1 MLSGD
6 LINRILSGMPEIRS
20 AGSQIFEG
28 DGYDAIMDI
37 LKSLRSVEFPAI
49 VLESRSSGTI
59 TIVEGP
65 VDTYTQSLWVMGQLG
80 RNEDEAALY
89 RDMFCLCKEVLARML
104 AAKSSGEEGLQG
116 WYHDY
121 ISYMKRYGG
130 PNARGYELVL
140 TFKDDISLYNG

>member
-1 MLSGD
+1 
-6 LINRILSGMPEIRS
+6 MPEIRS

-37 LKSLRSVEFPAI
+37 LKSMRSVEFPAI

-59 TIVEGP
+59 AIVEGP

-80 RNEDEAALY
+80 RNEDEATLY
-89 RDMFCLCKEVLARML
+89 RDMFCLCKEILARML
-104 AAKSSGEEGLQG
+104 ATKSSGEPELQG
-116 WYHDY
+116 WHHDY

-130 PNARGYELVL
+130 PNTRGYELVI
-140 TFKDDISLYNG
+140 TFKDDISLHNG

>member
-1 MLSGD
+1 MLNRD

-20 AGSQIFEG
+20 AGNQIFEG

-37 LKSLRSVEFPAI
+37 LKSLRSVEFPVI
-49 VLESRSSGTI
+49 VLE
-59 TIVEGP
+59 
-65 VDTYTQSLWVMGQLG
+65 SLWVMGQLG

-104 AAKSSGEEGLQG
+104 AAKSSGEPDLQG

-130 PNARGYELVL
+130 PNARGYELVI
-140 TFKDDISLYNG
+140 TFKDDISLHNG

>member
-1 MLSGD
+1 MLSRD

-37 LKSLRSVEFPAI
+37 LKSMRSVEFPAI

-59 TIVEGP
+59 AIVEGP

-89 RDMFCLCKEVLARML
+89 RDMFCLCKEILARML
-104 AAKSSGEEGLQG
+104 AAKSSGEPELQG
-116 WYHDY
+116 WHHDY

-130 PNARGYELVL
+130 PNTRGYELVIA
-140 TFKDDISLYNG
+140 FKDDISLYNG